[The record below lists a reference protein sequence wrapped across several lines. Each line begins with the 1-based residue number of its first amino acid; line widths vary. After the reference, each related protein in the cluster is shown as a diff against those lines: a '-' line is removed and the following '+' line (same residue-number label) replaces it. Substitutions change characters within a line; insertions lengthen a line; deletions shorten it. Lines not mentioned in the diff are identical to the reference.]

1 MEAYEFSESR
11 TADLNVLKHLIPYIK
26 RFKWLVFL
34 SLFTSLTATFVTAIQ
49 PKLMKTAIDVYI
61 LNNDFPGLLRLGYL
75 LIGLLV
81 LSFSFNFLRT
91 YATYLLAQNTI
102 LGLRSDIYRQLLLL
116 SDAYLSKTPLGVLI
130 TRTANDTENLSELMS
145 AGAIELINDFILLSI
160 SVIILFTINWQLTV
174 IALFF
179 SPFVV
184 VTIFFFSR
192 ILREAYNKARNNL
205 TWLNIFLQE
214 NLSGISLIKLYSR
227 KVLNG
232 NDFKHISNEYKN
244 SVLTALSKD
253 ILFNQIINF
262 SSFLSRLLVIFVGGW
277 MILND
282 KISLGSLPAFLMYV
296 EYFYNPLR
304 NLGERF
310 NIIQDAAVSMTKIN
324 TVLNQKEIIPDPLT
338 PNNQQIIGNIEFDHV
353 GFGYVEQEV
362 LHKISFSIKQG
373 QRIAIVGP
381 TGSGKTTIMNLIL
394 RLYDVKDGSIRLD
407 GVDIRDYS
415 LSYLRSHIAIVLQD
429 VFIFKGTVLE
439 NITLGRTD
447 ISEDEIIDAAK
458 YLNAHDFI
466 MQLPKGY
473 RTEINTEGSNLS
485 LGQKQ
490 LISFIRALV
499 IKPKILLLDEATSSV
514 DTHTERL
521 IQEGIEKLM
530 QGRTSIAIAHRLSTI
545 IHSDR
550 IIVLRDGNIIEEGSH
565 DQLIDLHGFYWKL
578 YTTQFS
584 KELT

>member
-26 RFKWLVFL
+26 RFKWLVVL
-34 SLFTSLTATFVTAIQ
+34 ALFTSLTATFITAIQ
-49 PKLMKTAIDVYI
+49 PKLMKSAIDVHI
-61 LNNDFPGLLRLGYL
+61 LNNDFPGLLQLGFLMLGL
-75 LIGLLV
+75 LII
-81 LSFSFNFLRT
+81 SFILNFLRT
-91 YATYLLAQNTI
+91 YTTYLLAQNTI
-102 LGLRSDIYRQLLLL
+102 LGLRSDIYKQLLLL

-145 AGAIELINDFILLSI
+145 AGAIELINDFILLTI
-160 SVIILFTINWQLTV
+160 SVIILFTLSWRLTI

-184 VTIFFFSR
+184 IAIFYFSR

-227 KVLNG
+227 KKLNG
-232 NDFKHISNEYKN
+232 DDFKHISNEYRS
-244 SVLTALSKD
+244 SVLNALSKD
-253 ILFNQIINF
+253 ILFNQVINF
-262 SSFLSRLLVIFVGGW
+262 SSYLSRLLVIFVGGW
-277 MILND
+277 MIINH
-282 KISLGSLPAFLMYV
+282 KISLGTLPAFLMYV

-324 TVLNQKEIIPDPLT
+324 TVLNQKEIIPEPFQ
-338 PNNQQIIGNIEFDHV
+338 PKNQPIIGNIEFDHV

-407 GVDIRDYS
+407 GVDIRDYT

-447 ISEDEIIDAAK
+447 ISEGEIIDAAK

-466 MQLPKGY
+466 MQLPRGY

-499 IKPKILLLDEATSSV
+499 IQPKILLLDEATSSV

>member
-1 MEAYEFSESR
+1 MEAYEFAESR
-11 TADLNVLKHLIPYIK
+11 NADLHVLKHLIPYIK
-26 RFKWLVFL
+26 RFKWLVFI
-34 SLFTSLTATFVTAIQ
+34 SLFTSLTATFVSAIQ
-49 PKLMKTAIDVYI
+49 PKLMKTAIDSYI
-61 LNNDFPGLLRLGYL
+61 LKNDFPGLLRLGYL
-75 LIGLLV
+75 LIVLLV
-81 LSFSFNFLRT
+81 LSFVFNFMRT
-91 YATYLLAQNTI
+91 YVSYLLAQNTI
-102 LGLRSDIYRQLLLL
+102 LGLRSDIYHQLLLL

-145 AGAIELINDFILLSI
+145 AGAIELINDFILLTI
-160 SVIILFTINWQLTV
+160 SVVLLFTIDWQLTV

-179 SPFVV
+179 SPIVV
-184 VTIFFFSR
+184 ITILHFSR

-227 KVLNG
+227 KILNG
-232 NDFKHISNEYKN
+232 NDFKHISSEYRN
-244 SVLTALSKD
+244 SVLSALSKD

-262 SSFLSRLLVIFVGGW
+262 SSFLSRLLVIFVGGY
-277 MILND
+277 MIL
-282 KISLGSLPAFLMYV
+282 KGRISLGTLPAFLMYV
-296 EYFYNPLR
+296 EFFYNPLR

-324 TVLNQKEIIPDPLT
+324 TVLNQKEIIPEPIH
-338 PNNQQIIGNIEFDHV
+338 PNKQPIVGNIAFDQV
-353 GFGYVEQEV
+353 GFGYLEQEV

-381 TGSGKTTIMNLIL
+381 TGSGKTTIMNLLL
-394 RLYDVKDGSIRLD
+394 RLYDVKEGAIRID
-407 GVDIRDYS
+407 GVDIRDFS
-415 LSYLRSHIAIVLQD
+415 LSYLISHIAIALQD
-429 VFIFKGTVLE
+429 VFIFKGTVMD

-447 ISEDEIIDAAK
+447 ISSEEIVEAAK
-458 YLNAHDFI
+458 FLNAHDFI

-473 RTEINTEGSNLS
+473 KTEINTEGSNLS

-550 IIVLRDGNIIEEGSH
+550 IIVLKEGNIIEDGTHH
-565 DQLIDLHGFYWKL
+565 DLIALRGFYWKL

>member
-26 RFKWLVFL
+26 RFKWLVVL
-34 SLFTSLTATFVTAIQ
+34 ALFTSLTATFITAIQ
-49 PKLMKTAIDVYI
+49 PKLMKSAIDVHI
-61 LNNDFPGLLRLGYL
+61 LNNDFPGLLQLGFL
-75 LIGLLV
+75 MLGLLV
-81 LSFSFNFLRT
+81 FSFILNFLRT
-91 YATYLLAQNTI
+91 YTTYLLAQNTI
-102 LGLRSDIYRQLLLL
+102 LGLRSDIYHQLLLL

-145 AGAIELINDFILLSI
+145 AGAIELINDFILLTI
-160 SVIILFTINWQLTV
+160 SVIILFTLSWKLTI

-184 VTIFFFSR
+184 IAIFYFSR

-227 KVLNG
+227 KKLNG
-232 NDFKHISNEYKN
+232 DDFKHISNEYRS
-244 SVLTALSKD
+244 SVLNALSKD
-253 ILFNQIINF
+253 ILFNQVINI
-262 SSFLSRLLVIFVGGW
+262 SSYLSRLLVIFVGGW
-277 MILND
+277 MIIND
-282 KISLGSLPAFLMYV
+282 KISLGTLPAFLMYV

-324 TVLNQKEIIPDPLT
+324 TVLNQKEIIPEPIQ
-338 PNNQQIIGNIEFDHV
+338 PKNQPITGKIEFDHV
-353 GFGYVEQEV
+353 GFGYLEQEV
-362 LHKISFSIKQG
+362 LHKISFSIKPG
-373 QRIAIVGP
+373 QKIAIVGP
-381 TGSGKTTIMNLIL
+381 TGSGKTTIMNLLL
-394 RLYDVKDGSIRLD
+394 RLYDLKEGSILID
-407 GVDIRDYS
+407 GVDIRDFS
-415 LSYLRSHIAIVLQD
+415 LAYLRSHIAIVLQD
-429 VFIFKGTVLE
+429 VFIFKGTVME
-439 NITLGRTD
+439 NITLGRSD
-447 ISEDEIIDAAK
+447 ISEEEIVESAK

-466 MQLPKGY
+466 MQMPNGY
-473 RTEINTEGSNLS
+473 KTEINTEGSNLS

-545 IHSDR
+545 THCDR
-550 IIVLRDGNIIEEGSH
+550 IIVLKEGNIIEEGPH
-565 DQLIDLHGFYWKL
+565 DQLIEQHGFYWKL

>member
-1 MEAYEFSESR
+1 
-11 TADLNVLKHLIPYIK
+11 
-26 RFKWLVFL
+26 
-34 SLFTSLTATFVTAIQ
+34 
-49 PKLMKTAIDVYI
+49 
-61 LNNDFPGLLRLGYL
+61 
-75 LIGLLV
+75 
-81 LSFSFNFLRT
+81 
-91 YATYLLAQNTI
+91 
-102 LGLRSDIYRQLLLL
+102 
-116 SDAYLSKTPLGVLI
+116 
-130 TRTANDTENLSELMS
+130 
-145 AGAIELINDFILLSI
+145 
-160 SVIILFTINWQLTV
+160 LTV

>member
-11 TADLNVLKHLIPYIK
+11 TADLHVLKHLIPYIK
-26 RFKWLVFL
+26 RFKWLVVL

-91 YATYLLAQNTI
+91 YTTYLLAQNTI
-102 LGLRSDIYRQLLLL
+102 LGLRSDIYQQLLLL

-160 SVIILFTINWQLTV
+160 SVIILFTINWQLTI

-184 VTIFFFSR
+184 VTIFYFSR

-227 KVLNG
+227 KTLSSD
-232 NDFKHISNEYKN
+232 DFKHISNEYKT
-244 SVLTALSKD
+244 SVLSALSKD

-324 TVLNQKEIIPDPLT
+324 TVLNQKEIIPEPLT

-362 LHKISFSIKQG
+362 LHKISLSIKQG

-447 ISEDEIIDAAK
+447 ISEDEIINAAK

-466 MQLPKGY
+466 LQLPRGY

-514 DTHTERL
+514 DTQTERL

-550 IIVLRDGNIIEEGSH
+550 IIVLKDGNIIEEGSH